1 MNTENYYE
9 AYITH
14 ADGSTETIDSH
25 VNVYDLVGKHYM
37 RVLTGEVKI
46 DEWYEGSSYP
56 IDSAFWLLDYLLA
69 EHGGFSSEQR
79 EELLDLYY
87 STKSEEEE

>member
-46 DEWYEGSSYP
+46 DEWFEGVNYSV
-56 IDSAFWLLDYLLA
+56 DSAFWLLDYLLS
-69 EHGGFSSEQR
+69 EHSGFSSEQR
-79 EELLDLYY
+79 EQLQETYY
-87 STKSEEEE
+87 KTKLEN